1 MDVLEGK
8 FKPVSFHAAGFS
20 FHFSKLLTDKGRGP
34 PASFC
39 EFLLF
44 V

>member
-8 FKPVSFHAAGFS
+8 FKPVSFHAAGF
-20 FHFSKLLTDKGRGP
+20 FCFIFDFSTDKGRGP